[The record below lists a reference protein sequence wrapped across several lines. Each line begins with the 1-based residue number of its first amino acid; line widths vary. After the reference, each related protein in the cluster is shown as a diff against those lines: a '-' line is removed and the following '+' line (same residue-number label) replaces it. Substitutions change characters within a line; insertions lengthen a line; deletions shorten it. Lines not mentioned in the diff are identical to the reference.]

1 MLLYYGIQVFLEMG
15 LRIKIDKIMLVLH
28 IRNLKENTLAKQIYK
43 EQKKLNW
50 PGLAAESKAICLE
63 LDIEDCNSTTMNK
76 CDYKKVVIRACH
88 KKNEEKLRALGRGKC
103 ERIQIEDYGKKSYLQ
118 KKNIFHVR
126 HQYRSRFKMQPF
138 AGNYSQDQRL
148 KKSDWLCLCLQSRED
163 EAHLTSGQ
171 CTVFGDLALKYTDLT
186 DDENLVEFFREVLD
200 RRDQLDQE

>member
-118 KKNIFHVR
+118 KKTR
-126 HQYRSRFKMQPF
+126 P
-138 AGNYSQDQRL
+138 
-148 KKSDWLCLCLQSRED
+148 
-163 EAHLTSGQ
+163 
-171 CTVFGDLALKYTDLT
+171 GDLVGAGPNWVTFWSK
-186 DDENLVEFFREVLD
+186 FVLF
-200 RRDQLDQE
+200 